1 MKKIIT
7 FFVFSFL
14 LVVCTMSQPQYYN
27 ANSGG
32 IGNSLPFGSLG
43 INGYKTQ
50 WLIGPGEY
58 IQPSPAPA
66 GNITKLYIWMSTSG
80 SGTYTQLTIKMG
92 QTALTT
98 FPTGTIYSGQLDTVY
113 YNVSGALSSTTN
125 TWMSITLTRPFL
137 YNPAQSLVIEVS
149 HCGFSGS
156 GMNVWQTQGTTG
168 IIRRNNIQGTTSC
181 VFTYGSQ
188 DTRILQNGIDIAPV
202 LPTGWIRQNPSGVT
216 TSLNTVSV
224 ANASVGWIGGNGG
237 VVLRTINAGT
247 NWTNVTGSPIGTADV
262 YAICGIDANTCLVS
276 TTPNATFVYRTSNGG
291 VNWTQVFTQ
300 ATGFID
306 DIKFQNTN
314 TGFMYGDP
322 VGTRWSLWKS
332 TNGGVNWDSAGLY
345 LPQAGSEAGWNNAM
359 WLNGNNLWF
368 GTNNTKIYYSSNFGA
383 NWSSSATTGSVNSYS
398 VAFNAPCPSAT
409 GFTGQTVALKSTNCG
424 PWSVVTL
431 PGSGTIYSFNSVL
444 NRFWYCRTTN
454 IYWSSDN
461 GANFSLQFADTGTY
475 QAMNLKTDGQV
486 IRGWAVTSNGRIAR
500 YNEILEGI
508 TSNQNNLPENYSLLQ
523 NYPNPFNPSTTI
535 SYSLPKAGDVKLI
548 VFDILGRE
556 VATLVNGFIGAGNHT
571 VDFNASNLSSGVY
584 LYKIQTGDFTETRK
598 MVLIK

>member
-1 MKKIIT
+1 MKKIT
-7 FFVFSFL
+7 FLVFSFL
-14 LVVCTMSQPQYYN
+14 LAVGVMAQPQYYN

-32 IGNSLPFGSLG
+32 IGNSLPFGSLA

-98 FPTGTIYSGQLDTVY
+98 FPTGTIYAGQLDTVY
-113 YNVSGALSSTTN
+113 YNIAGALSSTTN

-168 IIRRNNIQGTTSC
+168 IIRRNNIPGTTAC
-181 VFTYGSQ
+181 VFTYSSQ

-202 LPTGWIRQNPSGVT
+202 IPNGWVGQNPSGVT
-216 TSLNTVSV
+216 TSLNTVSTV
-224 ANASVGWIGGNGG
+224 NANVGWIGGNGG

-247 NWTNVTGSPIGTADV
+247 NWTNVTGSPIGSADV

-276 TTPNATFVYRTSNGG
+276 TSPNATFVYRTSNGG

-300 ATGFID
+300 AAGFID
-306 DIKFQNTN
+306 DIKFQNAT

-322 VGTRWSLWKS
+322 VGARWSLWKS

-359 WLNGNNLWF
+359 WLVGNNLWF
-368 GTNNTKIYYSSNFGA
+368 GTNNTRVYYSTNFGTSWLFGATTGTVNGYSVTFNTGGGIGFAGQTVAVKSTNGGA
-383 NWSSSATTGSVNSYS
+383 NWST
-398 VAFNAPCPSAT
+398 F
-409 GFTGQTVALKSTNCG
+409 
-424 PWSVVTL
+424 TL
-431 PGSGTIYSFNSVL
+431 PGSGTCYSFNNVL
-444 NRFWYCRTTN
+444 DRFWYCRGTGV
-454 IYWSSDN
+454 YWSSNN
-461 GANFSLQFADTGTY
+461 GANFASQFADTGTY
-475 QAMNLKTDGQV
+475 IAMNLKLDGQI

-500 YNEILEGI
+500 YHELISGI
-508 TSNQNNLPENYSLLQ
+508 SNNQNNMPENYSLLQ
-523 NYPNPFNPSTTI
+523 NYPNPFNPSTKI
-535 SYSLPKAGDVKLI
+535 SFSLPKAGDVKLV

-556 VATLVNGFIGAGNHT
+556 IATLVNGFTGAGNHT
-571 VDFNASNLSSGVY
+571 VDFNAANLSSGVY
-584 LYKIQTGDFTETRK
+584 LYKIQAGDFTETRK
-598 MVLIK
+598 MILMK